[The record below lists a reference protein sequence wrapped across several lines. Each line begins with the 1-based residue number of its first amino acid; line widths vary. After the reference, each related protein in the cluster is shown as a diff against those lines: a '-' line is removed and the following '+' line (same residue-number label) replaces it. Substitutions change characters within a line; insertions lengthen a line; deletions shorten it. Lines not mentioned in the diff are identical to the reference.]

1 MLQLIWNTIAYSGMT
16 GVKDE
21 AEQKNVLLVNTLAV
35 LMLLFTLVFTGI
47 SVAILPDNLQLLPK
61 IPLVYSLLLLGV
73 LFLNGKGY
81 RLLARLYFS
90 LSGMIFMGLMSFLMG
105 AESNFHFFLFP
116 VILAQFFIFPARQR
130 SWMNFTGFAALLE
143 LAALH
148 IYLPEMGRN
157 LNWTQQ
163 DMLSISRANLL
174 GAGVL
179 TLGLA
184 AYISR
189 IYEVAETYLH
199 LERSKSEKLLLNIL
213 PASIV
218 DKLRESPDTI
228 AERFEECTI
237 LFSDI
242 VGFTEMSHSMSPVDV
257 VDLLNRIFS
266 EFDDLAE
273 KHGLEKIKTIG
284 DAYMVVGG
292 LPEPDQKHA
301 ESVARF
307 ALDMLEVVRRYREV
321 EELPLEIRI
330 GMASGDAVAGV
341 IGKKKFVYDLWGKS
355 VNTASRMESSGVP
368 GKVQVTE
375 STYSLLKG
383 KFQFEERG
391 FVELKGMGRVAS
403 YLLLAEMSSVADSLR
418 V

>member
-1 MLQLIWNTIAYSGMT
+1 MLQLIWNTIAYSGMAK
-16 GVKDE
+16 VMDE
-21 AEQKNVLLVNTLAV
+21 AEQKNVLLINTLAV
-35 LMLLFTLVFTGI
+35 IIILFTLAFTGI
-47 SVAILPDNLQLLPK
+47 SVLILPEELQLLPK
-61 IPLVYSLLLLGV
+61 IPLLYSVLLLGV
-73 LFLNGKGY
+73 LWLNGKGL
-81 RLLARLYFS
+81 RLLARLYFAMV
-90 LSGMIFMGLMSFLMG
+90 GMLFMGVMTYLMG
-105 AESNFHFFLFP
+105 AGTSFHFFLFT
-116 VILAQFFIFPARQR
+116 VILAQFFLFPVHQR
-130 SWMNFTGFAALLE
+130 GWMYLVGVAALVE

-148 IYLPEMGRN
+148 IMVPLKSPYLS
-157 LNWTQQ
+157 LDAADVQ
-163 DMLSISRANLL
+163 SISRANII
-174 GAGVL
+174 GSAAL
-179 TLGLA
+179 TLGFA

-213 PASIV
+213 PATIV

-242 VGFTEMSHSMSPVDV
+242 VGFTEMSHRMSAVDV

-292 LPEPDQKHA
+292 LPEPDHEHA
-301 ESVARF
+301 ERVARF
-307 ALDMLEVVRRYREV
+307 ALDMLDVIQGYREK
-321 EELPLEIRI
+321 EDLPLEIRI

-355 VNTASRMESSGVP
+355 VNTASRMESSGLP
-368 GKVQVTE
+368 GRVQVTE

-391 FVELKGMGRVAS
+391 FVELKGMGQVAS
-403 YLLLAEMSSVADSLR
+403 YLLLEEATTLDSSLKV
-418 V
+418 